1 CRHDHRAKHRGGWR
15 YTQPAPGRFVITDP
29 TGTVHH
35 TESRVTHPRPVSV
48 TPGYA
53 IAPDPAPLIVR
64 EDWAPR
70 RTRYGRITTKTRDTI
85 ARLTRHTRQ
94 HHHQPP
100 SRYDHDPDF

>member
-1 CRHDHRAKHRGGWR
+1 
-15 YTQPAPGRFVITDP
+15 
-29 TGTVHH
+29 
-35 TESRVTHPRPVSV
+35 V